1 MIPVLS
7 LDMEDPF
14 EFIEKYGS
22 FEHVKIG
29 HNVAIFGKGVFG
41 EFEKRNLKVIVDLK
55 FADIPST
62 VVRSIK
68 SWDHP
73 CVVGFTVHAAAGK
86 DSIKAAIE
94 NTDKLIFSVVKLTSI
109 KGELEDYL
117 DQIKILKDLGS
128 SFVLPGMWAKALR
141 EMIPTK
147 ILVPGVRMKREADDQ
162 KDVVSLEDIKTVAD
176 FAVIGREVYKS
187 EDPRATMGRIRGYL
201 ND

>member
-14 EFIEKYGS
+14 GFINKYGS

-29 HNVAIFGKGVFG
+29 HSVAVYGKNVFN
-41 EFEKRNLKVIVDLK
+41 EFERKNLKVIVDLK
-55 FADIPST
+55 FVDIPST

-73 CVVGFTVHAAAGK
+73 CVVGFTVHSAAGEET
-86 DSIKAAIE
+86 IKAALE
-94 NTDKLIFSVVKLTSI
+94 STDKLIFSVVKLTSI

-117 DQIKILKDLGS
+117 DQIKMLKELGS
-128 SFVLPGMWAKALR
+128 SFVLPGTWAMRLR

-162 KDVVSLEDIKTVAD
+162 KDVVSIEDIRKVAD
-176 FAVIGREVYKS
+176 YAVIGREVYKS
-187 EDPRATMGRIRGYL
+187 EDPKATMEQIRRSVYA
-201 ND
+201 